1 MRILQLH
8 SDFIEFEPVEQEAA
22 EAEESDG
29 QRQRIEEILVL
40 FTVIEEGD
48 SEETAREAVADV
60 KAFLENIKSR
70 RILIY
75 PYAHLS
81 SNLAKPRE
89 ALHIIKEMRT
99 RAAEAGLEV
108 HSAPFGWNKQFSISV
123 KGHPLAEQARTY
135 GLTQVS
141 IREEGD
147 KEEEEVV
154 SEALK
159 AEERLKSD
167 FFIMNL
173 NGDLVPVDQFDFSNN
188 ENLKKFMDYELS
200 KARAVAQVPPHI
212 TLMKRLEIADNEPGS
227 DVGNLRYY
235 PKGRLIKSLLEQFV
249 TQKVV
254 DYGGMEVET
263 PIMYD
268 LKHPSL
274 ASYLHRFPAR
284 QYVVQSE
291 DRDFFL
297 RFSAC
302 FGQFLMA
309 HDTQFSYRQLPFRI
323 YELTRYSFRREKSGE
338 LVGLRRLRAFT
349 MPDVHAMC
357 GDLDQALKEAVLRF
371 KLSMN
376 VLAEGLDL
384 DQEDSELAVRFTQD
398 FFNENK
404 DFVLSLIKLFG
415 KSALIE
421 VWPERF
427 FYFTMKWEL
436 NFVDNL
442 DKASA
447 LSTDQIDVENAE
459 RYGITYVDK
468 QGEKRH
474 PIILHCSPSGAIE
487 RCIYALLEKAHA
499 EMLRGQVPK
508 LPLWLAPT
516 QVRLIPISN
525 RYVDDCV
532 HIAEDLKLAHIR
544 VDVDDRELTV
554 SNRIRQAEQE
564 WIPYIIGFGKKEVGS
579 KELTIRKRE
588 QNSIEKMALRALIEE
603 VKEQVRD
610 KPYKPLPLPRLLS
623 KRPIFVG

>member
-1 MRILQLH
+1 
-8 SDFIEFEPVEQEAA
+8 
-22 EAEESDG
+22 
-29 QRQRIEEILVL
+29 
-40 FTVIEEGD
+40 
-48 SEETAREAVADV
+48 
-60 KAFLENIKSR
+60 
-70 RILIY
+70 
-75 PYAHLS
+75 
-81 SNLAKPRE
+81 
-89 ALHIIKEMRT
+89 
-99 RAAEAGLEV
+99 
-108 HSAPFGWNKQFSISV
+108 
-123 KGHPLAEQARTY
+123 
-135 GLTQVS
+135 
-141 IREEGD
+141 
-147 KEEEEVV
+147 
-154 SEALK
+154 
-159 AEERLKSD
+159 
-167 FFIMNL
+167 
-173 NGDLVPVDQFDFSNN
+173 
-188 ENLKKFMDYELS
+188 
-200 KARAVAQVPPHI
+200 
-212 TLMKRLEIADNEPGS
+212 
-227 DVGNLRYY
+227 
-235 PKGRLIKSLLEQFV
+235 
-249 TQKVV
+249 
-254 DYGGMEVET
+254 
-263 PIMYD
+263 
-268 LKHPSL
+268 
-274 ASYLHRFPAR
+274 
-284 QYVVQSE
+284 
-291 DRDFFL
+291 
-297 RFSAC
+297 
-302 FGQFLMA
+302 
-309 HDTQFSYRQLPFRI
+309 
-323 YELTRYSFRREKSGE
+323 
-338 LVGLRRLRAFT
+338 
-349 MPDVHAMC
+349 
-357 GDLDQALKEAVLRF
+357 
-371 KLSMN
+371 MN